1 MKILKFIL
9 GLIAGLSGVVALFA
23 GGKKKQKIKEIKQ
36 DIKQSERKVDN
47 LKEKNK
53 EIEKTQKNYIE
64 AVEQLK
70 KSKINYKK
78 KNVSVKKANNFL
90 KSFAKD
96 NKSE

>member
-1 MKILKFIL
+1 M
-9 GLIAGLSGVVALFA
+9 A
-23 GGKKKQKIKEIKQ
+23 
-36 DIKQSERKVDN
+36 
-47 LKEKNK
+47 
-53 EIEKTQKNYIE
+53 QKNYIE